1 MPNAGGVQRST
12 ARDGDFF
19 IDVSN
24 DAFSEESL
32 RVRGNSDSNDN
43 RSAIEDAVLNLASD
57 DTGELTRKRSA
68 MRWDSRKM
76 KYVETNSLNDRPK
89 TKNEAGV
96 IVSTKDAAKETVY
109 QSWVQK
115 TNQRIPKAGTIESE
129 SAGRCVA
136 PFVIAMSAPIHF
148 ETLRRCQGHGA
159 RSQFCGWWQ
168 AHGETQGPGW
178 ADVRWRGRRVSR
190 PNHAFRPIPCP
201 TMTFATDLGGRSVPN
216 AKVKPELRPTA
227 QIAKERLKKAK
238 VKGRLKSI
246 KSRKAR
252 R

>member
-1 MPNAGGVQRST
+1 MRARRKKSAGAVPNAGGVQRST

-32 RVRGNSDSNDN
+32 RVRGNSHSNDN
-43 RSAIEDAVLNLASD
+43 RSAIEDAVLNLAAD

-115 TNQRIPKAGTIESE
+115 TNQRKPKPGTIESE

-136 PFVIAMSAPIHF
+136 PFVIALGLPFI
-148 ETLRRCQGHGA
+148 LKLCGA
-159 RSQFCGWWQ
+159 
-168 AHGETQGPGW
+168 
-178 ADVRWRGRRVSR
+178 GRDMGRAANFVVGGKHMGKR
-190 PNHAFRPIPCP
+190 KGR
-201 TMTFATDLGGRSVPN
+201 GGRMYGG
-216 AKVKPELRPTA
+216 EG
-227 QIAKERLKKAK
+227 E
-238 VKGRLKSI
+238 G
-246 KSRKAR
+246 
-252 R
+252 